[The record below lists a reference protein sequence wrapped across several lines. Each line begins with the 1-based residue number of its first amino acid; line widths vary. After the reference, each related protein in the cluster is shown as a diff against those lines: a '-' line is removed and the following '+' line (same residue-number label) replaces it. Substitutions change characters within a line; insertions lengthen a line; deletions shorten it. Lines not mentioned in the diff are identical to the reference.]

1 MNPLPGEPEPM
12 VDQAAAPEVG
22 QATLSDGWSSALAL
36 FDRELGARG
45 VAEATRHA
53 YAVDVGRLAAWAGG
67 LEKEPGELGHRDLR
81 RYAAHLSGEGAS
93 KATVA
98 RKLAAIRGFYG
109 AQVRGGA
116 LSANPADLVA
126 SPKKDSKLP
135 RVLSAAEM
143 EGLLDRI
150 PSRTSL
156 EMRDRAM
163 LELVYSCGLRA
174 QELIDLDL
182 GSVDFEG
189 ERVRVE
195 GKGGKTRMVPVGEP
209 AQRALR
215 RYLERARGALVGT
228 GDEPA
233 LFVSKSGLR
242 LHPSDLRRR
251 LEIWVR
257 EAAIAG
263 GVSPHALR
271 HSFATHLLEGGADL
285 RAIQELLGHSSLS
298 TTQIYTR
305 VEPSWM
311 RTQYARS
318 HPRA

>member
-1 MNPLPGEPEPM
+1 ML
-12 VDQAAAPEVG
+12 DQAEPADAGETKLIR
-22 QATLSDGWSSALAL
+22 AWTDALAL
-36 FDRELGARG
+36 FDRELASRS
-45 VAEATRHA
+45 VAESTRHA
-53 YAVDVGRLAAWAGG
+53 YGVDVGRLAEWASEQGKG
-67 LEKEPGELGHRDLR
+67 PGEMGHRDLR
-81 RYAAHLSGEGAS
+81 RYAAHLSGTGAS

-98 RKLAAIRGFYG
+98 RKLAAIRGFYD
-109 AQVRGGA
+109 ALVRKGELG
-116 LSANPADLVA
+116 ANPADLVA

-135 RVLSAAEM
+135 RVLSAAEI
-143 EGLLDRI
+143 EAVLDRI
-150 PSRTSL
+150 PAHTNL
-156 EMRDRAM
+156 ELRDRAM
-163 LELVYSCGLRA
+163 LDLVYSCGLRA

-182 GSVDFEG
+182 GSIDFEG
-189 ERVRVE
+189 ERLRVE
-195 GKGGKTRMVPVGEP
+195 GKGGKTRLVPIGEP

-215 RYLERARGALVGT
+215 RYLDRSRGALVGAA
-228 GDEPA
+228 DEPA

-251 LEIWVR
+251 LELWVR
-257 EAAIAG
+257 KAAIAG

-285 RAIQELLGHSSLS
+285 RAIQELLGHASLS